1 MFIRKCLTYFSP
13 ESKVLQM
20 RRRVHYVPRYL
31 SFHDIKNILFFFNR
45 ERDLFLIV
53 PLLWRVYT
61 PAGLPVVCV
70 SLHRGSLMLTYRL
83 WGHFP
88 SERKLI
94 RLFLSRPLVIDCV
107 CVCLSMCVYMHECR
121 AYSSEVHHRQDWKNW
136 H

>member
-1 MFIRKCLTYFSP
+1 MFIRKCLMYFSP

-20 RRRVHYVPRYL
+20 HRRGHYVPGSL
-31 SFHDIKNILFFFNR
+31 SFHAIKNILLFFNG

-53 PLLWRVYT
+53 LLLWRVYT

-70 SLHRGSLMLTYRL
+70 SQHRGSLMLTYRL

-94 RLFLSRPLVIDCV
+94 RFC
-107 CVCLSMCVYMHECR
+107 
-121 AYSSEVHHRQDWKNW
+121 SSPDH
-136 H
+136 